1 MSMSLSD
8 FIEQFERKVKMFYRF
23 NEVDDIDVVVT
34 KSSGKTLFLFMK
46 DQEVLDSI
54 KVTKHE

>member
-54 KVTKHE
+54 KVSKND

>member
-8 FIEQFERKVKMFYRF
+8 FIEQFDRKVKMFYRF
-23 NEVDDIDVVVT
+23 NEVDDIDVVIT

-54 KVTKHE
+54 KVTKHD

>member
-8 FIEQFERKVKMFYRF
+8 FIEQFERKVEMFYRF

>member
-23 NEVDDIDVVVT
+23 NEIDDIDVVVT

>member
-8 FIEQFERKVKMFYRF
+8 FIEQFDRKVKMFYRF
-23 NEVDDIDVVVT
+23 NEVDDIDVVIT